1 MGTFTTTIGVAASA
15 DGPFE
20 AIEALVDSGATY
32 TLLPSS
38 RLRRLGVEPIDRE
51 AFLLADGRRI
61 EREVGQV
68 WVRIGD
74 RVRMSVAVFG
84 PEEGPALLGAVT
96 LEEFALGIDTL
107 RRELIRVPGYLVG
120 IREEGDA

>member
-1 MGTFTTTIGVAASA
+1 MGTFTTRIGVAASA

-20 AIEALVDSGATY
+20 ELEALVDSGATY
-32 TLLPSS
+32 TLLPTSQ
-38 RLRRLGVEPIDRE
+38 LRRLGVEPVDRE

-74 RVRMSVAVFG
+74 RVRMSVVVFG
-84 PEEGPALLGAVT
+84 PDEGQPLLGAVT

-120 IREEGDA
+120 LREEGDS